1 MKEDIKLLQCLSSF
15 HGEFRESL
23 ERERE
28 CECSEGG
35 GGGGI
40 YRKESSASW

>member
-1 MKEDIKLLQCLSSF
+1 MKEDIKLIQCLSRF
-15 HGEFRESL
+15 HGELRESL

-28 CECSEGG
+28 CECREGG

-40 YRKESSASW
+40 YRKESSASP